1 MATIKVFDS
10 KGVRELLCF
19 DTLSEIPYIEEDIP
33 SDDIAEEDATAADDS
48 VDF

>member
-10 KGVRELLCF
+10 KGVKELQCF
-19 DTLSEIPYIEEDIP
+19 DTLLDVPYIEEEE
-33 SDDIAEEDATAADDS
+33 IAEDEADASDDS